1 MEYKP
6 LNIGGRIARKPIVQ
20 GGMGV
25 GISLSGLAGAVA
37 KAGGVGL
44 ISTAQ
49 IGFKEPDF
57 VSHTLEANLRAMEKE
72 FLKARATAPQGI
84 IGFNIMVATRHY
96 KAWVAKAVELG
107 ADLIVSGAGLPA
119 LLPGLVEGSGVKIA
133 PIVSTEKSARV
144 ILKHWDRKFQR
155 TADMVVVEGP
165 KAGGHL
171 GFSLE
176 QLDTFHSKAYDEE
189 ILKIMDVARDYEKK
203 YTCSIPVVVAG
214 GISGHAEAAHY
225 FQLGADGVQVA
236 SRFVTT
242 VECDAHENYK
252 QAYIRAK
259 KEDIAIV
266 KSPVGMPG
274 RAILN
279 PRMKKVMSGEC
290 FRPEKCLGCLE
301 KCVPDQIPYCI
312 TDSLVNAAIGNVEEG
327 LVFCGADAY
336 KAEKIETVKSVIDSI
351 LDYSC

>member
-1 MEYKP
+1 M
-6 LNIGGRIARKPIVQ
+6 
-20 GGMGV
+20 
-25 GISLSGLAGAVA
+25 
-37 KAGGVGL
+37 
-44 ISTAQ
+44 
-49 IGFKEPDF
+49 
-57 VSHTLEANLRAMEKE
+57 
-72 FLKARATAPQGI
+72 
-84 IGFNIMVATRHY
+84 
-96 KAWVAKAVELG
+96 
-107 ADLIVSGAGLPA
+107 
-119 LLPGLVEGSGVKIA
+119 
-133 PIVSTEKSARV
+133 
-144 ILKHWDRKFQR
+144 
-155 TADMVVVEGP
+155 
-165 KAGGHL
+165 
-171 GFSLE
+171 
-176 QLDTFHSKAYDEE
+176 
-189 ILKIMDVARDYEKK
+189 
-203 YTCSIPVVVAG
+203 VVAG

-242 VECDAHENYK
+242 MECDAHENYK

-279 PRMKKVMSGEC
+279 PRMKKVMAGEC